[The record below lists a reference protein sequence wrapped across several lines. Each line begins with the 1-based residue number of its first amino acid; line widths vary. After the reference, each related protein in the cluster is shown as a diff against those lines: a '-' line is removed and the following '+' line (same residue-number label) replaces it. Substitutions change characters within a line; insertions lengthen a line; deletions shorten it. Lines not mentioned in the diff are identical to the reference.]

1 MSKLFLLLLL
11 GAALAAPGE
20 TAVNQSDEH
29 ANYNTRQM
37 LVVPMLED
45 KAGNINLSA
54 EIKSHPTTHA
64 KGSHGEGEKHHGIHV
79 ADYRWDEIGI
89 YITFTGFIIVA
100 GLAKVAFH
108 HAHFISSRI
117 PESCLLILL
126 GTAVGGI
133 LYAAGFQ
140 GSGQQAG
147 LANEESFM
155 FPTFTPKLF
164 FFILL
169 PPIILEASY
178 SLYDRAFADNTG
190 TVLFYAVLGTIFNT
204 FVIGLS
210 LIGLVTIGWIGA
222 VHLSEGTSTT
232 SLADPLYTL
241 QPTDCLVFSALISA
255 VDPVAVLAIFQEI
268 GINKDLYFLVFGES
282 LLNDAVTVVLYSMMV
297 AFAQMGGNIGGE
309 QYVLGFVSFFTI
321 SLGGFGIGIICGLLT
336 ALITRTTAEVRVVEP
351 LAVLGVAYF
360 SYMCAEL
367 FHFSGIISCIGC
379 GLVQAHYAFPN
390 ISRKSHTTV
399 IYFIKMLSSTS
410 DCIIFLF
417 LGMVLVND
425 VHEWHTG
432 FVLWTLFLCLVV
444 RFLGV
449 FILTSI
455 ANRFRLKPVNLREQ
469 FIMAYGGLR
478 GAVSFSL
485 VEMLLPSVILPR
497 QMFVTTTL
505 IVVLFTVFIQGG
517 TIKLFVQL
525 LDIKKD
531 SQSVKYLINEMN
543 ETLFDHLSAGFEGI
557 CGQRGNNFL
566 RGKIEH
572 IDESYLRPI
581 FTRRS
586 EKDPLQLLFEKLT
599 LSEHEANMYN
609 IGGKTRDF
617 ATSELTEMDESLMIS
632 ELMKESTASLSSAGS
647 VRMSP
652 LLQRGSTYLGHMKQQ
667 ERPSLKRFVD
677 AVGVLRQKNAP
688 PENLLP
694 PHVPKSASRRS
705 VSLDPEVTAH
715 VFRKALRTNSSN
727 QSRRLFEKRNL
738 IKDDDLP
745 DPSKWMSV
753 RRRLS
758 QRSDTLL
765 PGDRFAQTVLSV
777 MNTQLPKPKG
787 RFAQTVGTIMN
798 YQQSKPGA
806 SISPLATFNISS
818 SNFDNGTNGQQQL
831 DTCFTENECSSTS
844 ELNKQSGLE
853 NPTDIIAPLEVIVE
867 RDRER
872 STPSTHTQDSEND
885 EEQEA
890 PLITAKAA
898 ANGDTEM

>member
-1 MSKLFLLLLL
+1 MSKLFLLFLL
-11 GAALAAPGE
+11 GATLAAPGE
-20 TAVNQSDEH
+20 TAVNQSYDH

-37 LVVPMLED
+37 LVGPMLKD

-54 EIKSHPTTHA
+54 EIKNHPTTHA
-64 KGSHGEGEKHHGIHV
+64 ERSHGEGEKHHGIHV
-79 ADYRWDEIGI
+79 ADCRWDEIGI
-89 YITFTGFIIVA
+89 YITFTTFIIVA

-133 LYAAGFQ
+133 LYVAGFQ
-140 GSGQQAG
+140 GSGQQAS
-147 LANEESFM
+147 LTNEESFM

-190 TVLFYAVLGTIFNT
+190 TVLFYAVIGTIFNT

-210 LIGLVTIGWIGA
+210 LIGLVTVGWIGA
-222 VHLSEGTSTT
+222 VHISEGINTT

-297 AFAQMGGNIGGE
+297 AFAQMEGHVGGE

-321 SLGGFGIGIICGLLT
+321 SLGGFGIGIVCGLLT
-336 ALITRTTAEVRVVEP
+336 ALITRTTSEVRVVEP
-351 LAVLGVAYF
+351 LAVLGMAYF

-399 IYFIKMLSSTS
+399 KYFIKMLSSTS

-449 FILTSI
+449 FVLTSI

-505 IVVLFTVFIQGG
+505 VVVLFTVFIQGG
-517 TIKLFVQL
+517 TIKLFVHL

-572 IDESYLRPI
+572 IDEGYLRPI

-609 IGGKTRDF
+609 IGVKTSDF
-617 ATSELTEMDESLMIS
+617 ATPELAEINDSLMIS

-652 LLQRGSTYLGHMKQQ
+652 LLQRASPYLGHVKQQ
-667 ERPSLKRFVD
+667 ERTSLKRLVD
-677 AVGVLRQKNAP
+677 AVGVLRQKSAP
-688 PENLLP
+688 PENLQP
-694 PHVPKSASRRS
+694 PHVPKSTPRRS
-705 VSLDPEVTAH
+705 VSLDPEITAH

-727 QSRRLFEKRNL
+727 QSRRFFERRNL

-745 DPSKWMSV
+745 DPSKWMAV

-758 QRSDTLL
+758 KPSDSLL

-777 MNTQLPKPKG
+777 MNSQLPKPKG
-787 RFAQTVGTIMN
+787 RFAQTVGSVMN
-798 YQQSKPGA
+798 SQQSKPGT
-806 SISPLATFNISS
+806 SISPLATFNVSS

-831 DTCFTENECSSTS
+831 DTCFTENECSSTLES
-844 ELNKQSGLE
+844 NKQSGLE
-853 NPTDIIAPLEVIVE
+853 NPTGLTAPLEVTVE
-867 RDRER
+867 RGRER
-872 STPSTHTQDSEND
+872 SGSSTHAQDSEN
-885 EEQEA
+885 EEPGA
-890 PLITAKAA
+890 PLITAKASVK
-898 ANGDTEM
+898 GDTEI